1 MVIST
6 YTWQAKRSLAWFT
19 AKRWIDERRREV
31 SEYLKANVNTLKEVY
46 RVLEMS
52 PGLGDQP
59 KDGYWNAPAHDRS
72 ARVFVEEEAGDDA
85 TTTVDK
91 DMKNDG
97 TKNSY
102 SARTTKIFRKQS
114 ISNSCTM
121 ATLADVLT
129 RIIRGWLPGK
139 GYGYNLP
146 SRRCATGRR
155 RRFAL

>member
-52 PGLGDQP
+52 PGLGDKP

-72 ARVFVEEEAGDDA
+72 ARVFVEEEAGDSRRRADSCTGMYQNHKRLVTWQRLRVQSTVETVRHG
-85 TTTVDK
+85 TTTTIRTLTRLSPRTPTT
-91 DMKNDG
+91 
-97 TKNSY
+97 TKN
-102 SARTTKIFRKQS
+102 A
-114 ISNSCTM
+114 
-121 ATLADVLT
+121 
-129 RIIRGWLPGK
+129 
-139 GYGYNLP
+139 
-146 SRRCATGRR
+146 
-155 RRFAL
+155 FAHSPPC